1 MNNNIIKEI
10 KRKVEE
16 LQELIVRLEQPQQ
29 TEKEKLDYVN
39 LSEGNNEDKLNGI
52 TEQITQYD
60 INIIPTPH
68 DSQLV
73 RCAIVNEL
81 EDKGMK
87 YWHII
92 RSMAD
97 NYDEAEQTK
106 RYVYLLSRKDK
117 ISINFGTVVN
127 RYKDAIDKYNRKLNI
142 NDDGNN

>member
-10 KRKVEE
+10 KRRIEE

-29 TEKEKLDYVN
+29 TEKEKLDYIN
-39 LSEGNNEDKLNGI
+39 LSEGNNEDKLTRI

-60 INIIPTPH
+60 INILPTSK

-81 EDKGMK
+81 GDKGLK

-92 RSMAD
+92 RAKAD
-97 NYDEAEQTK
+97 GYDEAEQTK

-117 ISINFGTVVN
+117 IGINFGTVVN
-127 RYKDAIDKYNRKLNI
+127 RYKDAIDKYNRELNI
-142 NDDGNN
+142 NYDGNN

>member
-1 MNNNIIKEI
+1 MNTNILQEV
-10 KRKVEE
+10 KRKIEE
-16 LQELIVRLEQPQQ
+16 LQGLIVKLEQPQQ
-29 TEKEKLDYVN
+29 AKLNYVN
-39 LSEGNNEDKLNGI
+39 LSKGSNEDRLSRI
-52 TEQITQYD
+52 TEQITQYH
-60 INIIPTPH
+60 INILSTPS

-73 RCAIVNEL
+73 RCAIVNEIG
-81 EDKGMK
+81 DKGLK

-92 RSMAD
+92 RSMAE

-127 RYKDAIDKYNRKLNI
+127 RYKDAIDKYNRELNI

>member
-1 MNNNIIKEI
+1 MNTNIIKEI

-29 TEKEKLDYVN
+29 TEKEKLDYIN
-39 LSEGNNEDKLNGI
+39 LSEGNNEDKLNRI

-60 INIIPTPH
+60 INIIPTSK
-68 DSQLV
+68 DSQLI

-81 EDKGMK
+81 GDKGLK

-92 RSMAD
+92 RAKAD
-97 NYDEAEQTK
+97 GYDEAEQTK

>member
-1 MNNNIIKEI
+1 MNTNILQEV
-10 KRKVEE
+10 KRKIEE
-16 LQELIVRLEQPQQ
+16 LQGLIVKLEQPQQ
-29 TEKEKLDYVN
+29 AKLNYVN
-39 LSEGNNEDKLNGI
+39 LSKGSNEDKLSRI
-52 TEQITQYD
+52 TEQITQYH
-60 INIIPTPH
+60 INILSTPS

-73 RCAIVNEL
+73 RCAIVNEIG
-81 EDKGMK
+81 DKGLK

-92 RSMAD
+92 RSMAE

-127 RYKDAIDKYNRKLNI
+127 RYKDAIDKYNRELNI

>member
-1 MNNNIIKEI
+1 MNTDILQDV
-10 KRKVEE
+10 KRKIEE
-16 LQELIVRLEQPQQ
+16 LQELIVKLEQPQQ
-29 TEKEKLDYVN
+29 AKLDYVN
-39 LSEGNNEDKLNGI
+39 LSKGDNEDKLSRI
-52 TEQITQYD
+52 TEQITQYH
-60 INIIPTPH
+60 INILSTPS

-73 RCAIVNEL
+73 RCAIVNEIG
-81 EDKGMK
+81 DKGLK

-92 RSMAD
+92 RSMAE

-117 ISINFGTVVN
+117 ININFGTVVN

>member
-1 MNNNIIKEI
+1 MNTNILQEV
-10 KRKVEE
+10 KRKIEE
-16 LQELIVRLEQPQQ
+16 LQGLIVKLEQPQQ
-29 TEKEKLDYVN
+29 AKLNYVN
-39 LSEGNNEDKLNGI
+39 LSKGNNEDKLSRI
-52 TEQITQYD
+52 TEQITQYH
-60 INIIPTPH
+60 INILSTPS

-73 RCAIVNEL
+73 RCAIVNEIG
-81 EDKGMK
+81 DKGLK

-92 RSMAD
+92 RSMAE

-127 RYKDAIDKYNRKLNI
+127 RYKDAIDKYNRELNI